1 MQFMSCLTIR
11 SLKREIIFLPGNV
24 VWQAHELTPCC
35 IPCFEAKRRSLMQS
49 EWTWQQNLTSNPPT
63 HRLYVC
69 RSCLNNCNSVRLP
82 PVFVCLAS
90 PSILLV
96 FFCVFCPALPQLS
109 VLYLGPF
116 LFPGFL
122 SLVLSGSPWA
132 ASSCFLLCL
141 SPPSSFFLLSVRSL
155 LGALAVTPP
164 KKSQGHYTEAVAAH
178 PLSTSH
184 SKKM

>member
-96 FFCVFCPALPQLS
+96 FFCVFRPALPRLS
-109 VLYLGPF
+109 TLLGSFSFSWFP
-116 LFPGFL
+116 FPG
-122 SLVLSGSPWA
+122 SGSPWA

-141 SPPSSFFLLSVRSL
+141 SPPSSFLLLSVRSL
-155 LGALAVTPP
+155 LGAVAVTPK
-164 KKSQGHYTEAVAAH
+164 KKSVHW
-178 PLSTSH
+178 H
-184 SKKM
+184 SSLYLQCRRKV